1 MSPNTQNQ
9 TGKDLKISKNKFNGY
24 GGQMGSRTSGKN
36 ISTVWIVGQFDM
48 GELECRTSFVQHFR
62 SLKFSDKYD
71 ARPAIWAH
79 VNGYIE
85 AVNVQKSLET
95 IFIQEFLNAENQND

>member
-1 MSPNTQNQ
+1 MTCHPILKIIK

-48 GELECRTSFVQHFR
+48 GELECGTSLVQHFG

-71 ARPAIWAH
+71 ARPVIWAH
-79 VNGYIE
+79 VNGYIDPCKCTKVFRNNLHSRVSE
-85 AVNVQKSLET
+85 R
-95 IFIQEFLNAENQND
+95 